1 MYHNRNYVTFLKK
14 KFFALYLIAI
24 LSIKQNGECSVYLPS
39 AIFHFRH
46 KILAEFRYFTAKTS
60 TKGQYLHFI

>member
-1 MYHNRNYVTFLKK
+1 MFRLLAFRHF
-14 KFFALYLIAI
+14 
-24 LSIKQNGECSVYLPS
+24 
-39 AIFHFRH
+39 FHFSL